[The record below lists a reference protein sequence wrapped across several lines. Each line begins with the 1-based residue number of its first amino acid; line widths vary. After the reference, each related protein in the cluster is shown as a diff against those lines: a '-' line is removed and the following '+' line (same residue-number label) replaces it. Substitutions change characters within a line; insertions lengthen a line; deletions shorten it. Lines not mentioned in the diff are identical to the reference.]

1 MYKNLT
7 FLPDYIQKGSVV
19 LSDLDTSWL
28 VPSFGGKVIGALHV
42 QAFVADDEQRRID
55 LLDFFAQ
62 NATAAKRQAIIQ
74 KYKPDYFLIDK
85 HAIKDWK
92 QLLSKLDSF
101 SKTTQV
107 YENAQYL
114 LFRFD

>member
-7 FLPDYIQKGSVV
+7 FLSQHLKKGSVV
-19 LSDLDTSWL
+19 LSDLDTSWF

-42 QAFVADDEQRRID
+42 QAFVSDDEQRRVD
-55 LLDFFAQ
+55 LVDFFD
-62 NATAAKRQAIIQ
+62 NDTSTTKRQSIIQ

-85 HAIKDWK
+85 FAIKDWLK
-92 QLLSKLDSF
+92 IFNSIESFLKTSK
-101 SKTTQV
+101 V
-107 YENAQYL
+107 YENDQYL